1 LSEAATQTNFL
12 REGGSRS
19 ERSEGR
25 TALGVFSL
33 VLMAFLLVP
42 LVALLWMAIPHNP
55 LAQWATP
62 TVKQAAQLSLITS
75 LTSTV
80 LCVVTG
86 LPVAYLLARH
96 RFPGK
101 VVVDTLIDLPMTLPP
116 VVAGV
121 ALLLTL
127 GRKGLLGH
135 YLDADG
141 IQIGFSTTA
150 VVLAQTFM
158 AAPFFV
164 RAARAGFEAVPSTL
178 EHAAMTLGRGRWS
191 VFWSISVPLAL
202 PALLAGTVLCWA
214 RAVSEYGATIMFA
227 GSLPGV
233 TQTLPLAVASANES
247 AGGLPLA
254 ASISCLSLLLAFVAL
269 LGVRLVV
276 RLWRV

>member
-1 LSEAATQTNFL
+1 MGNAPQ
-12 REGGSRS
+12 

-25 TALGVFSL
+25 ALLGFASLILFAFL
-33 VLMAFLLVP
+33 VLP
-42 LVALLWMAIPHNP
+42 LVALLWMAIPNNLP
-55 LAQWATP
+55 AQWAQP
-62 TVKQAAQLSLITS
+62 GVRQAAQISLATS

-80 LCVVTG
+80 LCVVAG

-101 VVVDTLIDLPMTLPP
+101 SVVDTLIDLPMTLPP

-121 ALLLTL
+121 ALLLTF
-127 GRKGLLGH
+127 GRRGLLGH
-135 YLDADG
+135 YLDAHG
-141 IQIGFSTTA
+141 IQIGFSTIA

-164 RAARAGFEAVPSTL
+164 RSARAGFEAVSPNL

-191 VFWSISVPLAL
+191 VFWTISVPLAL

-214 RAVSEYGATIMFA
+214 RALSEYGATVMFA

-247 AGGLPLA
+247 AAGIELA
-254 ASISCLSLLLAFVAL
+254 AGISCLSLLLAFVAL